1 MRRIMGGLRG
11 CGEERVQRYKM
22 QEKLVTGDD
31 CWIENEAGKKVFYVD
46 GKALRVR
53 NTLIIKNSQGK
64 ELYKLKEKLLHVR
77 DMMDSPGQGH
87 DGFSGSGT

>member
-1 MRRIMGGLRG
+1 MGGLRG

-22 QEKLVTGDD
+22 QEKLVTIGDD
-31 CWIENEAGKKVFYVD
+31 YWIENEAGKKVFYLD

-64 ELYKLKEKLLHVR
+64 ELYKLREKLLHVR
-77 DMMDSPGQGH
+77 DMMDFPGQGH
-87 DGFSGSGT
+87 DGYSKCRR

>member
-1 MRRIMGGLRG
+1 MGGLRG

-22 QEKLVTGDD
+22 QEKLATGDD
-31 CWIENEAGKKVFYVD
+31 YWIENEAEKKVFYVD

-64 ELYKLKEKLLHVR
+64 ELYKLKEKLLQIR
-77 DMMDSPGQGH
+77 NITQREASLGQGY

>member
-1 MRRIMGGLRG
+1 
-11 CGEERVQRYKM
+11 M

-31 CWIENEAGKKVFYVD
+31 YWIENEAEKKVFYVD

-64 ELYKLKEKLLHVR
+64 ELYKLKE
-77 DMMDSPGQGH
+77 
-87 DGFSGSGT
+87 